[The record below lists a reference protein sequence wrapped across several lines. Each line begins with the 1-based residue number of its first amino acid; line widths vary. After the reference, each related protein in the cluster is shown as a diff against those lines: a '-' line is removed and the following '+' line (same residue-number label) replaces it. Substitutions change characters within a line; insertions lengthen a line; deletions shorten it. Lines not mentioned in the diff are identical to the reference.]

1 MEIGTTRNPAAGG
14 AAAEK
19 PGTDAPALEAEG
31 LRKTFRDFWG
41 RARTKAVRGV
51 SLRAGAGEVLGLLG
65 PNGSGKS
72 TTIKM
77 LLGLLRP
84 TAGAVRLFG
93 LPPSDPRA
101 KARVG
106 YLPELSHLHPFLT
119 PRETLLYAAGLF
131 DMPRALAEKRASELL
146 RRVGL
151 DGPAADR
158 RVGEF
163 SKGMARRVGL
173 ARALVGDP
181 ALVVLDEPTSGLDPS
196 GRRDVKD
203 LVKELG
209 GEGRTVLLSSH
220 LLSEVQ
226 DVCTRIAVLVRG
238 TVRAEGALPGL
249 LETPG
254 GGVRFEVSGLPDA
267 KIPAAREAL
276 LALGAESA
284 EAKRGSV
291 SLEEFFLSLM
301 RETEGAAE

>member
-1 MEIGTTRNPAAGG
+1 MNDFRQN
-14 AAAEK
+14 AESADSS
-19 PGTDAPALEAEG
+19 PVLLAED

-41 RARTKAVRGV
+41 RPRAEAVRGV
-51 SLRAGAGEVLGLLG
+51 SLSVGSGEILGMLG

-77 LLGLLRP
+77 ALGLLRP
-84 TAGAVRLFG
+84 TAGTVRLFG
-93 LPPSDPRA
+93 LPPSDRRA
-101 KARVG
+101 RARVG

-119 PRETLLYAAGLF
+119 PRETLLYAAGLA
-131 DMPRALAEKRASELL
+131 DMPRPAAAARAEELL

-151 DGPAADR
+151 DGVAADR

-173 ARALVGDP
+173 ARALVADP
-181 ALVVLDEPTSGLDPS
+181 ELVVLDEPTSGLDPV

-209 GEGRTVLLSSH
+209 REGRTVVLSSH

-238 TVRAEGALPGL
+238 RIRAGGALPGL
-249 LETPG
+249 LEKPG
-254 GGVRFEVSGLPDA
+254 GAIRFTATGLPPEKSADA
-267 KIPAAREAL
+267 RAAL
-276 LALGAESA
+276 LALGAES
-284 EAKRGSV
+284 V
-291 SLEEFFLSLM
+291 STDAPTVALEDYFLALLGQSG
-301 RETEGAAE
+301 ESAP